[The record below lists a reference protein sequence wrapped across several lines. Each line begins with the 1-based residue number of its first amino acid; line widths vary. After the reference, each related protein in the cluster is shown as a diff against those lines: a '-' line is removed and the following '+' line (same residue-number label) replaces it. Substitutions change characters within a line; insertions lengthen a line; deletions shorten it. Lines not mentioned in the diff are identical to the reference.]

1 MKKHLLILS
10 SLFLFFVGNAQ
21 EFPKINPLNINI
33 ARDEW
38 GVPHIFGNTDAEAAY
53 GLAWTNAEDA
63 FEEMQEILLVGKGMM
78 GRYQGI
84 EGAKAD
90 FFAHVIQADAL
101 VDRKISSLPQDFLKY
116 LDGYAQGINR
126 FAELNP
132 ELVKVKG
139 TFPVEVRD
147 ILKSYVVIMSFL
159 TEASGA
165 LDKIYN
171 GKLDEVKT
179 GLGSNAF
186 AVNSTKTTDGGT
198 YLCVNPHLQMTGSFS
213 FYEAHIASNEGLNM
227 SGSLFL
233 GGTSVYMGNNENLG
247 WGMTWNYFDQ
257 GDIYKLKMHPKKK
270 NTYEYDGQWKKLET
284 KKTVLHV
291 KIGKKLILP
300 VPKKSYWSD
309 LGPVIKSNVNK
320 EEYYAFKFPSF
331 YDVTAPLQ
339 WYRMNKAKNYD
350 EFRDALDMMGI
361 GMFNI
366 VYADREDNIM
376 YVSYGQVPLRNDSL
390 VELEVIPGDKSENVW
405 QRLHTF
411 EELPHNINPDCG
423 FVFNTNNTPFHSDCE
438 IDEDYK
444 LTCKVYTDRRPSD
457 NNRSTR
463 LSAMFDEYDKIDFE
477 LFQKMKYDNKY
488 SKETYLVK
496 KLAPLIN
503 ATPSD
508 YPDISDALTWIQAWD
523 YEADSLDVSAA
534 VLMVSIDH
542 LFRAKGYG
550 DKQFMAELKIN
561 DDELFT
567 AVREAKAWL
576 LQHYGTIEVPLG
588 KIFKARKGERE
599 VTSPGFPD
607 ALAANYGKRDG
618 DKYVLEYGDT
628 YTHFVKFD
636 KNGVVEMRTA
646 VPFGNSYHPEDD
658 SYFSQAELFRTQTT
672 KETSLDKA
680 RIMNEAVKIYH
691 PR

>member
-1 MKKHLLILS
+1 MKKTLIILFTLLV
-10 SLFLFFVGNAQ
+10 FFTSEAQ

-53 GLAWTNAEDA
+53 GLAWSNAEDA

-78 GRYQGI
+78 GRYQGV

-90 FFAHVIQADAL
+90 FFAHVIQAEAL
-101 VDRKISSLPQDFLKY
+101 VESKMANLPQDFMKY
-116 LDGYAQGINR
+116 IDGYAQGINR

-139 TFPVEVRD
+139 TFPIEVKD

-159 TEASGA
+159 TNASGA
-165 LDKIYN
+165 LDQIYN
-171 GKLDEVKT
+171 GKLDDIKT

-186 AVNSTKTTDGGT
+186 ALNSAKSADGGT
-198 YLCVNPHLQMTGSFS
+198 YLCINPHLEMTGSFS

-233 GGTSVYMGNNENLG
+233 GGTSIYMGNNENLG

-284 KKTVLHV
+284 KKTVLKV
-291 KIGKKLILP
+291 RVGKKLVLP
-300 VPKKSYWSD
+300 IPKKSYWSE
-309 LGPVIKSNVNK
+309 LGPVIKSNKNK
-320 EEYYAFKFPSF
+320 DEYYAFKYPSF
-331 YDVTAPLQ
+331 YDITAPLQ
-339 WYRMNKAKNYD
+339 WYRMNKAQNYD
-350 EFRDALDMMGI
+350 EFREALDLLGI

-366 VYADREDNIM
+366 VYADKDDNIM
-376 YVSYGQVPLRNDSL
+376 YVSYGQVPYREDSL
-390 VELEVIPGDKSENVW
+390 VSLAVIPGDQSKNVW
-405 QRLHTF
+405 QRLHRV

-423 FVFNTNNTPFHSDCE
+423 YVFNTNNTPFHSDCE
-438 IDEDYK
+438 NKLEYK
-444 LTCKVYTDRRPSD
+444 LQSKAYVDLRPSD
-457 NNRSTR
+457 NNRAMR
-463 LSAMFDEYDKIDFE
+463 LSEQFESMDKIDFIE
-477 LFQKMKYDNKY
+477 FQKMKFDNKY
-488 SKETYLVK
+488 SRETYLVK
-496 KLAPLIN
+496 KMAPLIEAN
-503 ATPSD
+503 PAD

-523 YEADSLDVSAA
+523 YEADSMDISAA

-542 LFRAKGYG
+542 LFKVKGYG
-550 DKQFMAELKIN
+550 DKQFLTELKVT
-561 DDELFT
+561 DEELFT
-567 AVREAKAWL
+567 AVREAKAWFL
-576 LQHYGTIEVPLG
+576 EHYGTIEVPLG
-588 KIFKARKGERE
+588 KIFKARKGEME
-599 VTSPGFPD
+599 LTSPGFPD
-607 ALAANYGKRDG
+607 ALAANYGKRTA

-636 KNGVVEMRTA
+636 QNGVVEMRTL
-646 VPFGNSYHPEDD
+646 VPFGNSYHPEDA
-658 SYFSQAELFRTQTT
+658 SYFNQAELFKKQVT

-680 RIMNEAVKIYH
+680 QIMNNAVSIYH